1 MRRIPQPANPAD
13 EALNPMSTGIDEQ
26 HRVLTPVD
34 VDIGLRS

>member
-13 EALNPMSTGIDEQ
+13 EEPNPMNTGIDEQ
-26 HRVLTPVD
+26 QRVLTPVD